1 MLDRRLA
8 GVLLHP
14 TSFPGRF
21 GIGDLGPECLRFLDW
36 AREAGLG
43 WWQVLPLGPTS
54 YGDSPYQCFSAFAGN
69 PMLVSP
75 EALVADGLA
84 RQTDL
89 MCPPFPTDRIDYG
102 WVIHWKTEFLRGVY
116 TRFAADKPERH
127 VKAYS
132 AWQKRKDIQ
141 VWLEDYALFRVC
153 KDLHEGR
160 SWLEWDVKLR
170 TRNEK
175 ALEKVRKEHA
185 ANIEFHKFSQYL
197 FAIQW
202 ERIRRAAADRNIR
215 IIGDAPI
222 YVALDSADTWANQHF
237 FQLDKKGIPTA
248 VAGVPPD
255 YFSATGQLWG
265 NPLYNW
271 EAMKADGYEWWVQRL
286 QSIFALVDLVRLDH
300 FRGFMGYWAV
310 PWGAPTAEK
319 GKWIKGPGADFFTAI
334 KKKFK
339 NLPIIAE
346 DLGEITPDVVEVRDK
361 FNLPGMKILQF
372 AWGVAQDAPLVADPG
387 HEFHPHNHTPNS
399 IVYTGT
405 HDNDTTLG
413 WWRTASDRERRFLQ
427 VYLATDGNVAHW
439 DLIRSAFMS
448 VSKTAIIPMQ
458 DFLGLGSEARIN
470 LPGRA
475 EGNWA
480 WRYHPD
486 QLSWDLARRIRNLT
500 LIYQRCAT
508 PPETALPRIDPT
520 KANYLEGQ

>member
-1 MLDRRLA
+1 MKGFCCPHSTHSRGNPMLDRRLA

-14 TSFPGRF
+14 TSLPGRF

-54 YGDSPYQCFSAFAGN
+54 FGDSPYQCFSAFAGN

-89 MCPPFPTDRIDYG
+89 MCPPFPIDRIDYG
-102 WVIHWKTEFLRGVY
+102 WVIHWKTEFLRGVH
-116 TRFAADKPERH
+116 TRFLHDQPERH
-127 VKAYS
+127 VKAYA

-153 KDLHEGR
+153 KDIHEGR
-160 SWLEWDVKLR
+160 SWLEWDAKLR
-170 TRNEK
+170 TRNAK
-175 ALEKVRKEHA
+175 AIEKVRKDHA
-185 ANIEFHKFSQYL
+185 INIDFHKFCQYL

-222 YVALDSADTWANQHF
+222 YVALDSADTWANQEM
-237 FQLDKKGIPTA
+237 FQLDKKGNPTA

-271 EAMKADGYEWWVQRL
+271 EAMKETGYEWWIQRL

-310 PWGAPTAEK
+310 PFGAPTAEK
-319 GKWIKGPGADFFTAI
+319 GKWLAGPGADFFAVI
-334 KKKFK
+334 KKKIK

-346 DLGEITPDVVEVRDK
+346 DLGEITPDVIEVRDK
-361 FNLPGMKILQF
+361 FDLPGMKILQF
-372 AWGVAQDAPLVADPG
+372 AWGVAQDNPLVADPG
-387 HEFHPHNHTPNS
+387 HEFHPHNHTRNC

-413 WWRTASDRERRFLQ
+413 W
-427 VYLATDGNVAHW
+427 
-439 DLIRSAFMS
+439 
-448 VSKTAIIPMQ
+448 
-458 DFLGLGSEARIN
+458 
-470 LPGRA
+470 
-475 EGNWA
+475 
-480 WRYHPD
+480 
-486 QLSWDLARRIRNLT
+486 
-500 LIYQRCAT
+500 
-508 PPETALPRIDPT
+508 
-520 KANYLEGQ
+520 